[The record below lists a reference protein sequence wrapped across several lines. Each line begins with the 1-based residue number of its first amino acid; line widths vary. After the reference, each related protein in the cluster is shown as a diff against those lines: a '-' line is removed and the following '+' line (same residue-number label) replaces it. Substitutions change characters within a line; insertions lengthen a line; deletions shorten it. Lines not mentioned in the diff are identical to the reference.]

1 MRVVLRKRGDVIAKK
16 ATIIAVTNQ
25 KGGVGKSTTCEN
37 LGIGLAME
45 GKKVLLVDTDPQG
58 SLTISM
64 GWQQPDELPTTLPKG
79 AGGGC
84 HDFLKEIFMGYH
96 L

>member
-1 MRVVLRKRGDVIAKK
+1 
-16 ATIIAVTNQ
+16 
-25 KGGVGKSTTCEN
+25 
-37 LGIGLAME
+37 
-45 GKKVLLVDTDPQG
+45 
-58 SLTISM
+58 M